1 MFNINDKIYIKKYMG
16 NELCADTSNIY
27 VINHIYKTK
36 KCIANNTIFEKRAL
50 LNNGNDQLIYT
61 HDIITKTKI
70 FYIEKI
76 PFWYNNF
83 FCCM

>member
-1 MFNINDKIYIKKYMG
+1 MCNINDKIYIKKYMG
-16 NELCADTSNIY
+16 DELCADTSKIY

-36 KCIANNTIFEKRAL
+36 NYINNTIFEKHAL
-50 LNNGNDQLIYT
+50 LNNGKDQLIYT
-61 HDIITKTKI
+61 HDIITKKKI